1 MYTESRQLRARPTPF
16 CIRWQLRGS
25 RFRIRTL
32 FGSALA
38 SRAAAAIPYTLKE
51 MNALAT
57 LLCILVF
64 LIAVLLLPALF
75 VVFRQLLYAEMTP
88 QENKSK
94 TEKNE
99 DRNFL
104 IWP

>member
-1 MYTESRQLRARPTPF
+1 M
-16 CIRWQLRGS
+16 
-25 RFRIRTL
+25 
-32 FGSALA
+32 
-38 SRAAAAIPYTLKE
+38 
-51 MNALAT
+51 AT